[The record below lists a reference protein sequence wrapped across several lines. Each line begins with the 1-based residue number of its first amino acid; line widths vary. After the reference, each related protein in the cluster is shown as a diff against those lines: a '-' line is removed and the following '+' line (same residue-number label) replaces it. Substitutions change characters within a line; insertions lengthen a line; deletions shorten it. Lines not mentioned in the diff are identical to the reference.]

1 MFLFSPQTVF
11 ILNIKILLIFALES
25 SIISKNI
32 SIYCRFVFCFSSF
45 SHQKVKIFVNYIIY
59 ELINRNCVIFVCI
72 YFIKFSDKN
81 IDFFDVMFELK
92 VIQLSQEIKTNNLL
106 NSLRNKGIN
115 LGEIKNIIFF
125 TFNTYHG
132 ISNQIYMYY
141 S

>member
-1 MFLFSPQTVF
+1 M
-11 ILNIKILLIFALES
+11 
-25 SIISKNI
+25 
-32 SIYCRFVFCFSSF
+32 
-45 SHQKVKIFVNYIIY
+45 
-59 ELINRNCVIFVCI
+59 IFVCI